1 MCNQHDLE
9 YLFALLA
16 RGKIKPEVRQRI
28 ALDAVPFTHQQLESG
43 DLDGII
49 VCKPWK

>member
-1 MCNQHDLE
+1 LE

-16 RGKIKPEVRQRI
+16 RGKIKPEVKQRI
-28 ALDAVPFTHQQLESG
+28 PLDAVPYTHQQLEAG
-43 DLDGII
+43 EIEGNI